1 MTGQNTD
8 NKVMVNIF
16 GEEYPIVG
24 ASDPSYISKI
34 ADLVDSKM
42 KETAKTTRIH
52 AKDKVAILTALSI
65 ASELYE
71 SKDELSSSKS
81 EYLSKVDSLITKI
94 DNVL

>member
-1 MTGQNTD
+1 MNGQNTD

-42 KETAKTTRIH
+42 KETAKAARIQ
-52 AKDKVAILTALSI
+52 ARDKVAILTALSI

-71 SKDELSSSKS
+71 SKDAISSNNS
-81 EYLSKVDSLITKI
+81 EIVSKVDSMIARI
-94 DNVL
+94 DSVL